1 MRSLTGH
8 DWLIMKRWQQN
19 LYSLWLAQLIAALG
33 LSMIIPFLPFYLR
46 DLGVSGKE
54 AVKIWSGFIYSA
66 PFMISAF
73 MQPVW
78 GMLGD
83 RKGRKPM
90 VVRAMLALSLA
101 NFLMGFARNAP
112 QLLILRFLQG
122 SLSGFVAP
130 SLALMSSSAPEEK
143 TGQALGTLQSSL
155 VTGMVGGP
163 LLGGVLAHFVGY
175 RPLFFGTAFFC
186 LIGGIIVIKFVK
198 EDFVRQEKKDRS
210 TLKQNLGFVLQ
221 SSELRGLLGL
231 LILVQLSTVIM
242 APFLSLFVEYL
253 KVSPSHV
260 GLMAGVVFGITGIT
274 NAVFAPFWGKKSDQV
289 GSRKIL
295 SRSLMGITLFSFPQ
309 AFVTNI
315 YQLLFLRG
323 LLGVFFSGVI
333 PTINTIVRRSTPEN
347 NQGGM
352 FGIFQSGLLLGNMI
366 GPLIGGILAASFGI
380 RSIFIIS
387 TGIFGISL
395 VWQRL
400 IKTP

>member
-1 MRSLTGH
+1 
-8 DWLIMKRWQQN
+8 MKLWQQN

-101 NFLMGFARNAP
+101 NFLMGFARSAP

-130 SLALMSSSAPEEK
+130 SLALMASSAPEEK

-175 RPLFFGTAFFC
+175 RPLFFGTALFC
-186 LIGGIIVIKFVK
+186 LIGAVIVIYFVK
-198 EDFVRQEKKDRS
+198 ENFVRQEKKDRS
-210 TLKQNLGFVLQ
+210 SLRQNLGFVLHTP
-221 SSELRGLLGL
+221 ELRGLLAL
-231 LILVQLSTVIM
+231 LVLVQLSTVIV

-253 KVSPSHV
+253 NVAPTHV
-260 GLMAGVVFGITGIT
+260 GLMAGVVFGVTGMT
-274 NAVFAPFWGKKSDQV
+274 NAAFAPFWGKKSDKI

-295 SRSLMGITLFSFPQ
+295 RLSLIGITLFSLPQ

-315 YQLLFLRG
+315 YQLLILRG
-323 LLGVFFSGVI
+323 GLGVFFSGVI
-333 PTINTIVRRSTPEN
+333 PTINTIVRLSTPPN
-347 NQGGM
+347 NQGGI
-352 FGIFQSGLLLGNMI
+352 FGIFQSGLLLGNMA
-366 GPLIGGILAASFGI
+366 GPLIGGILAASLGI

-387 TGIFGISL
+387 TCIFFTAFI
-395 VWQRL
+395 WQKFIN
-400 IKTP
+400 IKTS